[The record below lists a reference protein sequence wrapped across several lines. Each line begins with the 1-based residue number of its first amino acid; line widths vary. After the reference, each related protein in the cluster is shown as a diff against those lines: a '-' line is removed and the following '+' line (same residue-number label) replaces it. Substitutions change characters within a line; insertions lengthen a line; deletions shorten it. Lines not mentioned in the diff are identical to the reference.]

1 MKEFAS
7 IFFKHLSGYVLTLRS
22 VTGSPTRAITD
33 RVINKRNKLNNAFVF
48 VAMTLAIGF
57 AFQAPLV
64 HATENSVTTMSS
76 MLAFKIIAILV
87 FSAVMWSVFR
97 ILGGKGDYETTLSAY
112 LYVICPIYLLSLILT
127 LIAVGIITT
136 HDASLATSFRDLNPS
151 GNQAQLAAFIKE
163 APAAAIAVTV
173 VLIAALVAP
182 FVWFGICWGVFRR
195 IHRISAGRSF
205 VAYLFVMLLLFGFAW
220 IWRFMMTAVHGLRG
234 PSIF

>member
-7 IFFKHLSGYVLTLRS
+7 AFFKHLSGYILTLRA
-22 VTGSPTRAITD
+22 VTSTPTRAITD
-33 RVINKRNKLNNAFVF
+33 RVINKRNKLNKAFVF

-64 HATENSVTTMSS
+64 HATENSVTTMTS
-76 MLAFKIIAILV
+76 MLAFKIVATLV
-87 FSAVMWSVFR
+87 FSAMMWSVFR
-97 ILGGKGDYETTLSAY
+97 ILGGKGDYETTLRAY
-112 LYVICPIYLLSLILT
+112 LYVISPIYLLLLILT
-127 LIAVGIITT
+127 LIAVGIITS
-136 HDASLATSFRDLNPS
+136 HDASLAASFRDLNPS
-151 GNQAQLAAFIKE
+151 ANQEQIAAFVQR
-163 APAAAIAVTV
+163 ALAAAIAVTV

-182 FVWFGICWGVFRR
+182 LVWFGICWGAFRR

-205 VAYLFVMLLLFGFAW
+205 VAYLLVMLLLFGFAW

>member
-7 IFFKHLSGYVLTLRS
+7 LFFKHLSGYVLTLRA
-22 VTGSPTRAITD
+22 VTSTPARAITD
-33 RVINKRNKLNNAFVF
+33 RVINKRNKLNKAFVF

-64 HATENSVTTMSS
+64 HATENPVTTMTS
-76 MLAFKIIAILV
+76 MLAFKIVATLV
-87 FSAVMWSVFR
+87 FSAVVWSVFR
-97 ILGGKGDYETTLSAY
+97 LLGGRGDYETTLCAY
-112 LYVICPIYLLSLILT
+112 LYAICPIYLLLLILT

-136 HDASLATSFRDLNPS
+136 HDPPLAASFRELNPS
-151 GNQAQLAAFIKE
+151 ANQEQMAAFIKE
-163 APAAAIAVTV
+163 APAAAIAATV

-205 VAYLFVMLLLFGFAW
+205 VVYLFVMLLLFGFGW